1 MSHHVMAQPIL
12 LADGV
17 EGATEGEAGESFALA
32 EAVASRI
39 PRLRRTAYVEGAL
52 GSLERNRVWV

>member
-1 MSHHVMAQPIL
+1 MSLGCAVVMAL
-12 LADGV
+12 
-17 EGATEGEAGESFALA
+17 EGATEGEAGESVALA
-32 EAVASRI
+32 EAAASRI